1 MKTKSMKDN
10 LIGGL
15 RSVAAGW
22 KKAKLKSERV
32 PKQTLDKMRYSVRE
46 ETMKDLV
53 WEVMEEA
60 YNKASSNGR
69 YYANARQIM
78 YQARALVKNKDSFK
92 WKQDSTFQVYLKEY
106 ILEERPDWA
115 SNVVWSAKGNF
126 IEPHTKKKVG
136 LGGIEIREYEE
147 KWINSFEVL
156 PKLKSEEK
164 IKTKGPTNRFNAV
177 LFIEKEGFTEMLME
191 AGIFEKYDMAFM
203 STKGM
208 PTDASCDLNKAFGNN
223 VKIFALRDFD
233 LAGFKIVRTL
243 RKGTQLTQGSKVIDM
258 GLRLKDVQDMG
269 LESEPVNYNQSK
281 DPKEYLRECGA
292 TEKERKFLVES
303 GDSYFK
309 RSWNGQR
316 VELNMMTS
324 EQLIE
329 FIEKKLEEHG
339 VEKVIPEEP
348 VLKNAYKRAI
358 YFQQMDNKCDAI
370 RRKMMKENIK
380 IPDDLEK
387 EVKEYLGENE
397 TESWDNAIWKIVKK
411 NKGLGCLG

>member
-1 MKTKSMKDN
+1 
-10 LIGGL
+10 
-15 RSVAAGW
+15 
-22 KKAKLKSERV
+22 
-32 PKQTLDKMRYSVRE
+32 
-46 ETMKDLV
+46 
-53 WEVMEEA
+53 
-60 YNKASSNGR
+60 
-69 YYANARQIM
+69 
-78 YQARALVKNKDSFK
+78 
-92 WKQDSTFQVYLKEY
+92 
-106 ILEERPDWA
+106 
-115 SNVVWSAKGNF
+115 
-126 IEPHTKKKVG
+126 
-136 LGGIEIREYEE
+136 
-147 KWINSFEVL
+147 
-156 PKLKSEEK
+156 
-164 IKTKGPTNRFNAV
+164 
-177 LFIEKEGFTEMLME
+177 
-191 AGIFEKYDMAFM
+191 
-203 STKGM
+203 
-208 PTDASCDLNKAFGNN
+208 
-223 VKIFALRDFD
+223 
-233 LAGFKIVRTL
+233 
-243 RKGTQLTQGSKVIDM
+243 M

-269 LESEPVNYNQSK
+269 LESEPVTYNQRK

-397 TESWDNAIWKIVKK
+397 TESWDNAIWEIVKK

>member
-1 MKTKSMKDN
+1 MKSMKDN
-10 LIGGL
+10 LIGSL
-15 RSVAAGW
+15 KSVATEW
-22 KKAKLKSERV
+22 KKAKLKSEWV
-32 PKQTLDKMRYSVRE
+32 PKQRLDYMRYRVRE
-46 ETMKDLV
+46 ETMKELV
-53 WEVMEEA
+53 WEVMDEA

-78 YQARALVKNKDSFK
+78 YQARALVKNKNPDA
-92 WKQDSTFQVYLKEY
+92 WKQDSTFQVYLKDY

-126 IEPHTKKKVG
+126 IEPHTRKKVG

-147 KWINSFEVL
+147 KWKKHFKVL
-156 PKLKSEEK
+156 PELKSEEK
-164 IKTKGPTNRFNAV
+164 IKTKGPTNRFNTV

-208 PTDASCDLNKAFGNN
+208 PTDASCDLNEWFSRKN
-223 VKIFALRDFD
+223 VKIFVLRDFD

-243 RKGTQLTQGSKVIDM
+243 KKGTQLTQGSNVIDM

-269 LESEPVNYNQSK
+269 LESESVTYNQSK
-281 DPKEYLRECGA
+281 DPKEYLEDYCEA
-292 TEKERKFLVES
+292 TEEECKFLVES
-303 GDSYFK
+303 NDSYFE

-329 FIEKKLEEHG
+329 FIEKKLEEYG
-339 VEKVIPEEP
+339 VEKVIPEEF
-348 VLKNAYKRAI
+348 VLKDAYKRAI
-358 YFQQMDNKCDAI
+358 YFQKMDNKCDEI
-370 RRKMMKENIK
+370 KRKMMKENIK

-387 EVKEYLGENE
+387 EVKEYLGENK
-397 TESWDNAIWKIVKK
+397 TESWDNAIWEIVKK

>member
-1 MKTKSMKDN
+1 MKSMKED

-15 RSVAAGW
+15 KSVLAEW

-32 PKQTLDKMRYSVRE
+32 PKHKLDRMRYYVRE

-53 WEVMEEA
+53 WEVMKEA

-78 YQARALVKNKDSFK
+78 YQARALVKNKNPDA
-92 WKQDSTFQVYLKEY
+92 WKQDSTFQVYLKDY

-126 IEPHTKKKVG
+126 IEPHTRKTIA
-136 LGGIEIREYEE
+136 LGGVEIREYEK
-147 KWINSFEVL
+147 KWKSGFEVL

-177 LFIEKEGFTEMLME
+177 LFMEKEGFTQILME

-203 STKGM
+203 STKGL

-223 VKIFALRDFD
+223 VKIFALCDFD

-243 RKGTQLTQGSKVIDM
+243 RKGTQLTTGSDIIDM
-258 GLRLKDVQDMG
+258 GLRLKDVQYMG
-269 LESEPVNYNQSK
+269 LESEPVTYNQRK

-292 TEKERKFLVES
+292 TEKECKFLVES

-348 VLKNAYKRAI
+348 VLKDAYKRAI